1 MILRIY
7 YRTTNGFRV
16 TNIYKLSIFIAS
28 IGCKIKPLQNN
39 ISFKVSNGYCPS
51 NSIYKLREFVML
63 NQKLD
68 TVAENKIEVKTVKL
82 DYVAPSID
90 TWNIEELTK
99 GGGPNISESQGG
111 GQFS

>member
-1 MILRIY
+1 
-7 YRTTNGFRV
+7 
-16 TNIYKLSIFIAS
+16 
-28 IGCKIKPLQNN
+28 
-39 ISFKVSNGYCPS
+39 
-51 NSIYKLREFVML
+51 ML

-68 TVAENKIEVKTVKL
+68 TVAESKIEVKTVKL